1 MISLFVRYGYLVI
14 FGAVLL
20 ENAGVPSPGHTVM
33 LAGGALAQQ
42 GHLRLPLV
50 IATGVLAAVLGD
62 NIGYL
67 IGRRGGRAFLLKYG
81 HRILLSPETVEKA
94 ERFFERHGPKSVFLA
109 RFITGL
115 QTVGALLA
123 GASRMPWRSFFVWNL
138 LGAAAWATAYAALG
152 YFFGA
157 SWKALERWVG
167 HAGLFL
173 VALLVLGVGV
183 LLLRRR
189 AWLDRQL
196 ERYLPAPL
204 DKRLAALG
212 LFALGS
218 AALFAKI
225 ADEVTDHKSTKFD
238 RAVSLAV
245 HSFDTPTLDGVM
257 KLFTFIGSF
266 PMVAVVALGVLTW
279 CWRRKDRRA
288 FAGLL
293 GVIVINEALNLAL
306 KDAFART
313 RPDLFQEI
321 ATLHSYSF
329 PSGHAMAATAIYG
342 MTAVVNGRLVP
353 RLRMLFGMAAAIL
366 ALLIGLSRIYLGVHW
381 VTDVLAGYAGG
392 ASILF
397 AGMLWLE
404 FSTQDRGGSVRSGT
418 NSEPGNAP
426 KLERSK

>member
-1 MISLFVRYGYLVI
+1 LSSELISLFARYGYLLI

-42 GHLRLPLV
+42 GHLWLPLV

-67 IGRRGGRAFLLKYG
+67 IGRRGGRTLLIRYG
-81 HRILLSPETVEKA
+81 HRILLTPETVEKA

-109 RFITGL
+109 RFVTGL
-115 QTVGALLA
+115 QTIGALLA
-123 GASRMPWRSFFVWNL
+123 GASRMPWRSFFGWNL
-138 LGAAAWATAYAALG
+138 LGAIAWATAYAALG
-152 YFFGA
+152 YLFGA
-157 SWKALERWVG
+157 SWKALEQWVG

-173 VALLVLGVGV
+173 AGLLVVGIAA

-189 AWLDRQL
+189 TWLNNKLDK
-196 ERYLPAPL
+196 YLPAAL

-212 LFALGS
+212 LFTLGS
-218 AALFAKI
+218 AALFARI
-225 ADEVTDHKSTKFD
+225 ADEVTDHESTSFD
-238 RAVSLAV
+238 RAVSLTV
-245 HSFDTPTLDGVM
+245 HGFDTPALDVVM
-257 KLFTFIGSF
+257 RLFTFIGSF
-266 PMVAVVALGVLTW
+266 PVVTAVTLAVLTW
-279 CWRRKDRRA
+279 CWRRGDRPA
-288 FAGLL
+288 LTGLL
-293 GVIVINEALNLAL
+293 GVIFVNEALNFAL
-306 KDAFART
+306 KDAFARP

-342 MTAVVNGRLVP
+342 MSAVVIGRLVP
-353 RLRMLFGMAAAIL
+353 PWRVWIGAASIVL
-366 ALLIGLSRIYLGVHW
+366 AFLIGLSRIYLGVHW

-404 FSTQDRGGSVRSGT
+404 FNPTGAQRRGS
-418 NSEPGNAP
+418 AQ
-426 KLERSK
+426 